1 MKFLVGEDLKIYRYW
16 KVFYVIGSLINFMVV
31 NNGKGWCGRWGGRSF
46 KMCVLNCGLIFVIY
60 EEYM

>member
-31 NNGKGWCGRWGGRSF
+31 NNGKGWCGRGGEGGEVL
-46 KMCVLNCGLIFVIY
+46 KCVYWIVGWFL
-60 EEYM
+60 